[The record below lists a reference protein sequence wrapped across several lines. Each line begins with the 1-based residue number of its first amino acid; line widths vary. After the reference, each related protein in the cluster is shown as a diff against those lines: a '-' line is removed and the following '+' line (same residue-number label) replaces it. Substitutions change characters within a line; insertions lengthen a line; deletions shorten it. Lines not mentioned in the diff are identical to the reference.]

1 MKRNCFLVLSFV
13 VLLFSLGI
21 SNAEAQIARG
31 GIKAGIDVADH
42 KVNSDLLKVGNRI
55 GFQVG
60 GVLELNIPF
69 TGFGVETGVYYGN
82 KDYKVDNLAVDATG
96 DIADLEYLMVP
107 ISLKQR
113 VSLFGIVGI
122 YFTAGVYGTYGLS
135 GGELTLG
142 GSEYKQKEFQTG
154 MNFGAGVSLIKHFEL
169 GMNYRYKFTDT
180 FETGPSNEYMKVG
193 RQTWNVS
200 LAYLF

>member
-1 MKRNCFLVLSFV
+1 MLSLL
-13 VLLFSLGI
+13 VLLFSAGTG
-21 SNAEAQIARG
+21 SAKSQIARA
-31 GIKAGIDVADH
+31 GIKASIDVIDH
-42 KVNSDLLKVGNRI
+42 KVNSDLLKVGNRM

-69 TGFGVETGVYYGN
+69 TGFGVETGVHYGN
-82 KDYKVDNLAVDATG
+82 KEYKVDNMKGDVLG
-96 DIADLEYLMVP
+96 DITDLEYLMVP

-122 YFTAGVYGTYGLS
+122 YFTAGVYGTYGLD
-135 GGELTLG
+135 GGELIIG

-154 MNFGAGVSLIKHFEL
+154 MNFGAGVTLIKHFEL

-180 FETGPSNEYMKVG
+180 FDEAPSSEYMKVG

-200 LAYLF
+200 LAYMF

>member
-1 MKRNCFLVLSFV
+1 MKRICYLVLPLV
-13 VLLFSLGI
+13 VLLFSVGI
-21 SNAEAQIARG
+21 SNAEAQIARA
-31 GIKAGIDVADH
+31 GIKAGIDVIDH
-42 KVNSDLLKVGNRI
+42 KVNSDLLKVGNRM

-60 GVLELNIPF
+60 GVLELNIPL
-69 TGFGVETGVYYGN
+69 TGFGFETGVYYGN
-82 KDYKVDNLAVDATG
+82 KEYNVDNMQTDVMG

-107 ISLKQR
+107 VSLKQR

-122 YFTAGVYGTYGLS
+122 YFSAGVYGTYGLS

-142 GSEYKQKEFQTG
+142 GSEYKQTELQTG
-154 MNFGAGVSLIKHFEL
+154 MNFGAGVTLLKHFEL

-180 FETGPSNEYMKVG
+180 FEAAPSDEYMKVG